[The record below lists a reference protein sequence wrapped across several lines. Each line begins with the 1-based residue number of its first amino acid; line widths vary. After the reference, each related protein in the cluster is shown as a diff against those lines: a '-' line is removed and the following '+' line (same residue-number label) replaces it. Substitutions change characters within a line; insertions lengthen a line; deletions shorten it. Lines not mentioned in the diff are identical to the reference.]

1 MGKGLRNM
9 DFAEK
14 AGRLSSRGFGA
25 VPGEVH
31 LAEDER
37 GQNPASG
44 AKKRPL
50 CMA

>member
-14 AGRLSSRGFGA
+14 AGRLSSRGF
-25 VPGEVH
+25 PGEVH